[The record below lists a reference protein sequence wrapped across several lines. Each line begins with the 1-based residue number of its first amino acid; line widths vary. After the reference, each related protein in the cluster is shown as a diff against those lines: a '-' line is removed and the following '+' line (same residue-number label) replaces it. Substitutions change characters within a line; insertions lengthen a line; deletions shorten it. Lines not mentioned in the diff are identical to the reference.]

1 MNALPPLSGVN
12 RYALQLI
19 AVASDPA
26 RVAGRL
32 EHVVSGRLHDF
43 DDGRALLALLAR
55 EQAQGYSM
63 ESADPDTDP
72 RTSSPRSIRSIDH
85 ESNR

>member
-1 MNALPPLSGVN
+1 MNALPPMSGIN

-32 EHVVSGRLHDF
+32 EHVLSGRLHDF

-55 EQAQGYSM
+55 EQSQGYST
-63 ESADPDTDP
+63 ESADPDTGARP
-72 RTSSPRSIRSIDH
+72 SLPASIRSLDH
-85 ESNR
+85 EPNR